1 MIINPIT
8 LIIGLT
14 FSPIAAIM
22 AFLITYNEYRRHY
35 STETKPRK
43 MALEVA
49 IVTFVFFLALS
60 VVIGWLLKGIIK

>member
-1 MIINPIT
+1 MIINPVT

-22 AFLITYNEYRRHY
+22 AFLIAYNEYQHHY
-35 STETKPRK
+35 PTKTKPRK

>member
-8 LIIGLT
+8 LIIGLV

-22 AFLITYNEYRRHY
+22 AFLITYNEYQRHY
-35 STETKPRK
+35 PTKTKPRR

-49 IVTFVFFLALS
+49 IITFVFFLVLS
-60 VVIGWLLKGIIK
+60 VVIGWLLKGITG

>member
-22 AFLITYNEYRRHY
+22 AFLIAYNEYQHHY
-35 STETKPRK
+35 STKIKPRK

-49 IVTFVFFLALS
+49 IVTFVFFLVLS
-60 VVIGWLLKGIIK
+60 IIIGWLLKGIIK